1 MRYVLLMYGD
11 EQVWARADE
20 EFRME
25 VIRRHHR
32 FSEVVRDHPQM
43 STQGGEAL
51 RTADTATTLRRADGE
66 RVVTDGP
73 FAESTEQ
80 LGGFYLVEAPDLD
93 SLLTAMEELPDYYVL
108 EARPVDD
115 TVPE

>member
-1 MRYVLLMYGD
+1 MKYVLLMYGD
-11 EQVWARADE
+11 EQVWASADE
-20 EFRME
+20 ESRME
-25 VIRRHHR
+25 VIRAHHR

-43 STQGGEAL
+43 SMQGGEAL
-51 RTADTATTLRRADGE
+51 QTGDTATTLRRAGGE

-73 FAESTEQ
+73 YAESAEQ

-93 SLLTAMEELPDYYVL
+93 TLMTAMEELPDYYVL

-115 TVPE
+115 TVPG